1 VYSLLEFNQLIRG
14 TLEELYPDRY
24 LITAEIASIKLDQKG
39 HCYLDL
45 VERDESTVVAQMRAT
60 IWASQYRGI
69 SRRFSMATGMD
80 LSKGM
85 KVLIEAGLSYHE
97 RYGMSLSVF
106 DIDPTYTLGE
116 MALKR
121 REVLERLEKEGLLE
135 RNRLLDM
142 SIVPLNVAVISS
154 RGAAGYEDFVHHLS
168 KNPYS
173 YPFSITLFKAAMQ
186 GDSAEGSIIEALGK
200 CDDRYEDFDV
210 VVIIR
215 GGGGAAD
222 LQCFDSYALG
232 KKIAN
237 LMIPVLSGIG
247 HERDRTVVD
256 EVAHTSVKTPTA
268 AAGFLIE
275 MVRRF
280 DLKLMELESMLLDKH
295 RVLIDDHLSLLYRL
309 SRDLER
315 SITRLLAQEE
325 GRIRSYKYSLGYS
338 EKLINAL
345 EERLGSTRS
354 RYLHVIKQR
363 VREKELGL
371 VHIFSLLKTHIKALF
386 AGNKRILEERGSIIR
401 HLDPIAVLK
410 RGYSITYK
418 NGMLIKD
425 MNSLSKGDIIRTV
438 LHRGIVNSSVTEV
451 SGYGEKT
458 GRDV

>member
-14 TLEELYPDRY
+14 TLEESYPGRY
-24 LITAEIASIKLDQKG
+24 LITAEIASLKLDQKG

-60 IWASQYRGI
+60 IWASQFRGI
-69 SRRFSMATGMD
+69 SRRFSAGTGMD

-85 KVLIEAGLSYHE
+85 KLLVEAGLSYHE
-97 RYGMSLSVF
+97 RYGLSLSVS
-106 DIDPTYTLGE
+106 DIDPGYTLGE

-154 RGAAGYEDFVHHLS
+154 PGAAGYEDFVHHLS

-173 YPFSITLFKAAMQ
+173 YPFSITLFNATMQ

-237 LMIPVLSGIG
+237 VMVPVLSGIG

-280 DLKLMELESMLLDKH
+280 DLKLMEFESMLLDKH
-295 RVLIDDHLSLLYRL
+295 RVLIDDHLSFLYRL

-315 SITRLLAQEE
+315 NITRLLAQEE
-325 GRIRSYKYSLGYS
+325 GRIHSYKYSLGYS
-338 EKLINAL
+338 EKLINTL
-345 EERLGSTRS
+345 EERLDSMRS

-386 AGNKRILEERGSIIR
+386 VGNKRILEQRGSIIR
-401 HLDPIAVLK
+401 HMDPIEVLK

-425 MNSLSKGDIIRTV
+425 MNSLSEGDIMRTV
-438 LHRGIVNSSVTEV
+438 LHRGMVDSSVTEV

-458 GRDV
+458 GTDV